1 MRGYHDYPHLVRIH
15 AEQGSNLGV
24 LLCAFQ
30 PEQSGV
36 AGFVV
41 VVAAADEGVLSAAVE
56 VLKPEKRE
64 KKMVKDSDKRYR
76 YFNFKQR
83 MVINIYIYD
92 YSMRTGKFYIKY

>member
-1 MRGYHDYPHLVRIH
+1 MVNSSHDWWGCGVHPPKRGCLHDFHPGRIR
-15 AEQGSNLGV
+15 AEQGLNLAV

-36 AGFVV
+36 AGFVI

-64 KKMVKDSDKRYR
+64 KND
-76 YFNFKQR
+76 
-83 MVINIYIYD
+83 
-92 YSMRTGKFYIKY
+92 

>member
-41 VVAAADEGVLSAAVE
+41 VVAVADEGVLSAAVE

-64 KKMVKDSDKRYR
+64 KKWLKTQTKDIGTSILSKEWL
-76 YFNFKQR
+76 
-83 MVINIYIYD
+83 
-92 YSMRTGKFYIKY
+92 